1 MSSGPYQAVF
11 FDLGGT
17 LFSYRGMGRE
27 GSLIVD
33 AARKMGIEPEPRAI
47 GRAYRRASQQA
58 YARLATQRFYL
69 HRDLFRDTF
78 RSFARE
84 LGREP
89 SEELISWYERA
100 QRESLLEWL
109 QPMDGC
115 AEVLR
120 AMRARGL
127 YLSIVSNID
136 DDLLLPLVEKWGL
149 DQLLDDWTSSEEARS
164 CKPDRAFF
172 ELALTKA
179 GRRAEDVLF
188 VGDSPEHD
196 VQGAR
201 AVGMTS
207 VLIAEEGTTPPLQ
220 SGEVDV
226 EPHHEIRTLSELLAL
241 VAPG

>member
-1 MSSGPYQAVF
+1 MSGTYQAVF

-17 LFSYRGMGRE
+17 LFSYRSLSRG

-33 AARKMGIEPEPRAI
+33 AARRLDVAPEPRAL
-47 GRAYRRASQQA
+47 GRAYRKASQQA
-58 YARLATQRFYL
+58 YARLAPQRFYL
-69 HRDLFRDTF
+69 HSELFRDTF

-89 SEELISWYERA
+89 SEELVSWYEGA
-100 QRESLLEWL
+100 QRESLLEHL
-109 QPMDGC
+109 TPMDGC
-115 AEVLR
+115 LEVLS

-172 ELALTKA
+172 ELALEKA
-179 GRRAEDVLF
+179 GRRPDEVLF

-220 SGEVDV
+220 SGHVDV
-226 EPHHEIRTLSELLAL
+226 APHHEIGALSELLEL
-241 VAPG
+241 VASA